1 MVRSDDFD
9 ARFERTER
17 ALTQNQLQELLESD
31 QIRAM
36 VEGAEERGYIDPAAI
51 EAFAVE
57 QDLNEQEVEELTREL
72 ERTGLEIGPPVVA
85 APAVT
90 ADAVDGAG
98 EKDEKE
104 KEDEVEVV
112 QPAVAVSGSADSLQ
126 LFLADVGRHKLLTA
140 ADEVMLAK
148 RIERGDPT
156 AKRRMIESNLRLVVS
171 IAKGYRGLGVPFLDL
186 IQEGTLGLNRAVE
199 KFDWRRGYK
208 FSTYATWWI
217 RQSVQRA
224 VANHA
229 RTIRVPVHVVERQQK
244 LSRAARRLEVELGRE
259 ATKEELA
266 EATGLP
272 MQHIDEAL
280 GAANASVSL
289 NQTVGADDEGELGD
303 LFADR
308 EAADPFE
315 EAEESLR
322 RQGVRRA
329 LDALPERE
337 RRILELRFG
346 FEGEPWTLEAI
357 GNELDLT
364 RERVRQLEGQALARL
379 GALRDLIS
387 VAAA

>member
-1 MVRSDDFD
+1 
-9 ARFERTER
+9 
-17 ALTQNQLQELLESD
+17 
-31 QIRAM
+31 M
-36 VEGAEERGYIDPAAI
+36 VEGAEERGFIDPAQL
-51 EAFAVE
+51 EAFAAE
-57 QDLNEQEVEELTREL
+57 LELNDQEVEELTREL
-72 ERTGLEIGPPVVA
+72 ERTGLEIGQPAAAAAAVVVPTA
-85 APAVT
+85 EAPK
-90 ADAVDGAG
+90 
-98 EKDEKE
+98 EEEKE
-104 KEDEVEVV
+104 TKEEPSPE
-112 QPAVAVSGSADSLQ
+112 PATPTVAISGSADSLQ

-140 ADEVMLAK
+140 AEEVMLAK
-148 RIERGDPT
+148 RIERGDPS
-156 AKRRMIESNLRLVVS
+156 AKRHMIESNLRLVVS

-272 MQHIDEAL
+272 MQHVDEAL

-308 EAADPFE
+308 EAADPFD

-329 LDALPERE
+329 LEALPERE

-346 FEGEPWTLEAI
+346 FEGEPWTFEAI

-364 RERVRQLEGQALARL
+364 RERVRQLEGQALSRL

>member
-1 MVRSDDFD
+1 M
-9 ARFERTER
+9 
-17 ALTQNQLQELLESD
+17 TQNQITELLESEGA
-31 QIRAM
+31 R
-36 VEGAEERGYIDPAAI
+36 VLLEGAEERGFVEPAEL
-51 EAFAVE
+51 EAFALEHDLADDDVE
-57 QDLNEQEVEELTREL
+57 ALTREL
-72 ERTGLEIGPPVVA
+72 ETIGLEVGQPVV
-85 APAVT
+85 
-90 ADAVDGAG
+90 
-98 EKDEKE
+98 E
-104 KEDEVEVV
+104 EVERATPPPKAAADPDAFV
-112 QPAVAVSGSADSLQ
+112 GSADSLQ

-140 ADEVMLAK
+140 ADEVFLAK
-148 RIERGDPT
+148 AIERGDPT

-244 LSRAARRLEVELGRE
+244 LGRAARRLEVELGRE
-259 ATKEELA
+259 ATKDELA

-272 MQHIDEAL
+272 IQHVDEAL
-280 GAANASVSL
+280 GAAHASVSL

-308 EAADPFE
+308 EAADPFD

-357 GNELDLT
+357 GHELDLT
-364 RERVRQLEGQALARL
+364 RERVRQLESQALQRL
-379 GALRDLIS
+379 AAIRDLQS
-387 VAAA
+387 AAA

>member
-1 MVRSDDFD
+1 VRADERKGDD
-9 ARFERTER
+9 EL
-17 ALTQNQLQELLESD
+17 LTQNQLTELLETESAKTLMD
-31 QIRAM
+31 
-36 VEGAEERGYIDPAAI
+36 GAEERGYVEATQL
-51 EAFAVE
+51 EAFALE
-57 QDLNEQEVEELTREL
+57 HELSALDVEELRREL
-72 ERTGLEIGPPVVA
+72 ERLGMEIREA
-85 APAVT
+85 ASEEE
-90 ADAVDGAG
+90 AVDAAEAAALAAMEATGTGAG
-98 EKDEKE
+98 
-104 KEDEVEVV
+104 
-112 QPAVAVSGSADSLQ
+112 DSLQ

-140 ADEVMLAK
+140 HEEVTLAK
-148 RIERGDPT
+148 AIERGDGL

-244 LSRAARRLEVELGRE
+244 LGRAARRLEVELGRE
-259 ATKEELA
+259 ATKQELA

-272 MQHIDEAL
+272 IQHVDEAL
-280 GAANASVSL
+280 GAAQASVSL

-308 EAADPFE
+308 EAADPFD

-322 RQGVRRA
+322 RQSIRRA

-357 GNELDLT
+357 GHELDLT

-379 GALRDLIS
+379 AALRELAGL
-387 VAAA
+387 AA

>member
-1 MVRSDDFD
+1 
-9 ARFERTER
+9 
-17 ALTQNQLQELLESD
+17 LTQHQLQELLESE
-31 QIRAM
+31 QARPFI
-36 VEGAEERGYIDPAAI
+36 EQGEERGHIEPI
-51 EAFAVE
+51 ELEAFAVE
-57 QDLNEQEVEELTREL
+57 HDLGEEEIEQLTREL
-72 ERTGLEIGPPVVA
+72 EAIGLEIREA
-85 APAVT
+85 AAEESEQAAQAEKQKAKQPDP
-90 ADAVDGAG
+90 DAV
-98 EKDEKE
+98 
-104 KEDEVEVV
+104 V
-112 QPAVAVSGSADSLQ
+112 GSADSLQ

-140 ADEVMLAK
+140 AEEIALAK
-148 RIERGDPT
+148 RIERGDLI
-156 AKRRMIESNLRLVVS
+156 AKRHMIESNLRLVVS

-199 KFDWRRGYK
+199 KFDWRRGFK

-259 ATKEELA
+259 ATKDELA

-272 MQHIDEAL
+272 MQHVDEAL
-280 GAANASVSL
+280 GAAHASVSL

-308 EAADPFE
+308 EAADPFD

-322 RQGVRRA
+322 KQGVRRA

-357 GNELDLT
+357 GHELDLT
-364 RERVRQLEGQALARL
+364 RERVRQLEAQALARL
-379 GALRDLIS
+379 AALRDL
-387 VAAA
+387 AAVSAN

>member
-1 MVRSDDFD
+1 M
-9 ARFERTER
+9 
-17 ALTQNQLQELLESD
+17 TQNQLIELFEGEQLKA
-31 QIRAM
+31 I
-36 VEGAEERGYIDPAAI
+36 VERSEERGWVDPAEL
-51 EAFAVE
+51 EAFVT
-57 QDLNEQEVEELTREL
+57 EQELGVDAAEQVTREL
-72 ERTGLEIGPPVVA
+72 EAMGLEVGLPKQS
-85 APAVT
+85 
-90 ADAVDGAG
+90 D
-98 EKDEKE
+98 DEKA
-104 KEDEVEVV
+104 KEAAEA
-112 QPAVAVSGSADSLQ
+112 AVWASETLSGAADSLQ
-126 LFLADVGRHKLLTA
+126 LFLADVGRHKLLNA
-140 ADEVMLAK
+140 AQEVQLAK
-148 RIERGDPT
+148 RIERGDPA
-156 AKRRMIESNLRLVVS
+156 AKRHMIESNLRLVVS

-199 KFDWRRGYK
+199 KFDWRRGFK

-272 MQHIDEAL
+272 LQHVEEAM
-280 GAANASVSL
+280 GAAHASVSL
-289 NQTVGADDEGELGD
+289 NQSVGADDEGELGD

-308 EAADPFE
+308 EAVDPFD

-357 GNELDLT
+357 GHELDLT
-364 RERVRQLEGQALARL
+364 RERVRQLEGQALSRL
-379 GALRDLIS
+379 AALRELAS
-387 VAAA
+387 LAAA

>member
-1 MVRSDDFD
+1 M
-9 ARFERTER
+9 TER
-17 ALTQNQLQELLESD
+17 RLTVQQSAEARKEEEPQLTQQQISELLETEGARSL
-31 QIRAM
+31 
-36 VEGAEERGYIDPAAI
+36 VEAAEERGHVEPTEL
-51 EAFAVE
+51 EAFALEHELEEADVE
-57 QDLNEQEVEELTREL
+57 QLTREL
-72 ERTGLEIGPPVVA
+72 EAIGLEVGEPLAEEVA
-85 APAVT
+85 KPEPKAPAPS
-90 ADAVDGAG
+90 AV
-98 EKDEKE
+98 
-104 KEDEVEVV
+104 V
-112 QPAVAVSGSADSLQ
+112 GSADSLQ

-140 ADEVMLAK
+140 SEEVTLAK
-148 RIERGDPT
+148 SIERGDLL

-199 KFDWRRGYK
+199 KFDWRRGFK

-244 LSRAARRLEVELGRE
+244 LSRAARRLEVKLGRE

-272 MQHIDEAL
+272 MQHVDEAL
-280 GAANASVSL
+280 GAAQASVSL

-308 EAADPFE
+308 EAADPFD

-322 RQGVRRA
+322 RQGVRKA

-357 GNELDLT
+357 GHELDLT
-364 RERVRQLEGQALARL
+364 RERVRQLEAQALARL
-379 GALRDLIS
+379 SALRELSS
-387 VAAA
+387 VAVA

>member
-1 MVRSDDFD
+1 M
-9 ARFERTER
+9 
-17 ALTQNQLQELLESD
+17 TQNQLIELFESEHVKALMERAEEHGGQLEAPELEAFVLEHDIGEEDAELL
-31 QIRAM
+31 Q
-36 VEGAEERGYIDPAAI
+36 
-51 EAFAVE
+51 
-57 QDLNEQEVEELTREL
+57 REL
-72 ERTGLEIGPPVVA
+72 ETHNIEIVQP
-85 APAVT
+85 
-90 ADAVDGAG
+90 DGG
-98 EKDEKE
+98 DEKE
-104 KEDEVEVV
+104 E
-112 QPAVAVSGSADSLQ
+112 AVAEKRYEAGPVSGAADSLQ

-140 ADEVMLAK
+140 AEEVALAK
-148 RIERGDPT
+148 RIERGDPV
-156 AKRRMIESNLRLVVS
+156 AKRVMIESNLRLVVS

-199 KFDWRRGYK
+199 KFDWRRGFK

-272 MQHIDEAL
+272 LQHVDEAL
-280 GAANASVSL
+280 SAAHASVSL

-308 EAADPFE
+308 EAADPFD

-322 RQGVRRA
+322 RQGVRKA

-357 GNELDLT
+357 GHELDLT
-364 RERVRQLEGQALARL
+364 RERLTFELTDALARQVEGQALARL
-379 GALRDLIS
+379 GALRDLIH
-387 VAAA
+387 VAA

>member
-1 MVRSDDFD
+1 MRKGLVRTHAHRQ
-9 ARFERTER
+9 ARKEDLPT
-17 ALTQNQLQELLESD
+17 LTQNQLQELLDSEPVKAIVEASEEQGFIEATSLETMAQEQELNEEDLEQLRHELESIGFE
-31 QIRAM
+31 IRA
-36 VEGAEERGYIDPAAI
+36 AA
-51 EAFAVE
+51 
-57 QDLNEQEVEELTREL
+57 T
-72 ERTGLEIGPPVVA
+72 
-85 APAVT
+85 
-90 ADAVDGAG
+90 
-98 EKDEKE
+98 DEKE
-104 KEDEVEVV
+104 AEKVNTRLNLEH
-112 QPAVAVSGSADSLQ
+112 QPLSGSADSLQ
-126 LFLADVGRHKLLTA
+126 LFLADVGKHKLLTA
-140 ADEVMLAK
+140 ADEVALAK
-148 RIERGDPT
+148 RIERGDPV
-156 AKRRMIESNLRLVVS
+156 AKRHMIESNLRLVVS

-199 KFDWRRGYK
+199 KFDWRRGFK

-272 MQHIDEAL
+272 IQHVDEAL
-280 GAANASVSL
+280 GAASASVSL

-308 EAADPFE
+308 EAPDPFD

-322 RQGVRRA
+322 RQGVRKA

-357 GNELDLT
+357 GHELDLT

-387 VAAA
+387 VASAA

>member
-1 MVRSDDFD
+1 MH
-9 ARFERTER
+9 
-17 ALTQNQLQELLESD
+17 ELLDTLQGRS
-31 QIRAM
+31 I
-36 VEGAEERGYIDPAAI
+36 VENAEERGY
-51 EAFAVE
+51 VE
-57 QDLNEQEVEELTREL
+57 PTEL
-72 ERTGLEIGPPVVA
+72 EALALELDLGDQEMADFTQELEALGLEIGAPADEPEEAPAAPPVPEHVHH
-85 APAVT
+85 
-90 ADAVDGAG
+90 GAG
-98 EKDEKE
+98 
-104 KEDEVEVV
+104 
-112 QPAVAVSGSADSLQ
+112 DSLQ
-126 LFLADVGRHKLLTA
+126 LFLADVGKHKLLTA
-140 ADEVMLAK
+140 AEEVALAK
-148 RIERGDPT
+148 QIEKGDLI
-156 AKRRMIESNLRLVVS
+156 AKRKMIESNLRLVVS

-199 KFDWRRGYK
+199 KFDWRRGFK

-224 VANHA
+224 VANNA

-244 LSRAARRLEVELGRE
+244 LGRAARRLEVELGRE

-272 MQHIDEAL
+272 VQHVDEAL
-280 GAANASVSL
+280 GAAQASVSL
-289 NQTVGADDEGELGD
+289 NQSVGADDEGELGD

-308 EAADPFE
+308 EALDPYE

-357 GNELDLT
+357 GRELDLT

-379 GALRDLIS
+379 AALRELQT
-387 VAAA
+387 AAA

>member
-1 MVRSDDFD
+1 MDRKDV
-9 ARFERTER
+9 EGK
-17 ALTQNQLQELLESD
+17 LTQNHLQEVFESSESVRVFVD
-31 QIRAM
+31 A
-36 VEGAEERGYIDPAAI
+36 AEERGTIESAEI
-51 EAFAVE
+51 EALVVE
-57 QDLNEQEVEELTREL
+57 HDLTEIEVEDLVREL
-72 ERTGLEIGPPVVA
+72 ERIGVEIARPA
-85 APAVT
+85 APAERV
-90 ADAVDGAG
+90 
-98 EKDEKE
+98 EP
-104 KEDEVEVV
+104 VEVV
-112 QPAVAVSGSADSLQ
+112 PVEVPELSGAADSLQ
-126 LFLADVGRHKLLTA
+126 LFLADVGKHRLLTA
-140 ADEVMLAK
+140 ADEVSLAK
-148 RIERGDPT
+148 RIERGDPV
-156 AKRRMIESNLRLVVS
+156 AKRCMIESNLRLVVS

-199 KFDWRRGYK
+199 KFDWRRGFK

-259 ATKEELA
+259 ATRDELA

-272 MQHIDEAL
+272 IQHVDEAL
-280 GAANASVSL
+280 GAASASVSL

-308 EAADPFE
+308 EASDPFD

-322 RQGVRRA
+322 RQGVRKA
-329 LDALPERE
+329 LEALPERE

-357 GNELDLT
+357 GHELDLT

-379 GALRDLIS
+379 GALRELS
-387 VAAA
+387 SLAAA

>member
-1 MVRSDDFD
+1 MTGRRLTVHQTGKVGKEED
-9 ARFERTER
+9 TP
-17 ALTQNQLQELLESD
+17 LTQQQISELLETEGARSL
-31 QIRAM
+31 
-36 VEGAEERGYIDPAAI
+36 VEAAEERGHVEPTEL
-51 EAFAVE
+51 EAFALEHDLDDADVE
-57 QDLNEQEVEELTREL
+57 QLTREL
-72 ERTGLEIGPPVVA
+72 EAIGLEVSDSRPEEDA
-85 APAVT
+85 KPAQAEQKTPDPDVI
-90 ADAVDGAG
+90 V
-98 EKDEKE
+98 
-104 KEDEVEVV
+104 
-112 QPAVAVSGSADSLQ
+112 GSADSLQ

-140 ADEVMLAK
+140 SEEVTLAK
-148 RIERGDPT
+148 AIERGDML

-199 KFDWRRGYK
+199 KFDWRRGFK

-259 ATKEELA
+259 ATKDELA

-272 MQHIDEAL
+272 MQHVDEAL
-280 GAANASVSL
+280 GAAHASVSL
-289 NQTVGADDEGELGD
+289 NQTVGSDDEGELGD

-308 EAADPFE
+308 EAADPFD

-322 RQGVRRA
+322 RQGVRKA

-357 GNELDLT
+357 GHELDLT
-364 RERVRQLEGQALARL
+364 RERVRQLEAQALARL
-379 GALRDLIS
+379 SALRELSS
-387 VAAA
+387 VAAV

>member
-1 MVRSDDFD
+1 MT
-9 ARFERTER
+9 ARR
-17 ALTQNQLQELLESD
+17 LTVQKHPKPGKDEEGPLTHNQLSELLET
-31 QIRAM
+31 
-36 VEGAEERGYIDPAAI
+36 EGARTLVEASEERGFVEPTEL
-51 EAFAVE
+51 EAFALEHDLEDADVE
-57 QDLNEQEVEELTREL
+57 QLTREL
-72 ERTGLEIGPPVVA
+72 EAIGLEVGEPRSEEAAQPVERKTPNPA
-85 APAVT
+85 AAI
-90 ADAVDGAG
+90 
-98 EKDEKE
+98 
-104 KEDEVEVV
+104 
-112 QPAVAVSGSADSLQ
+112 GSADSLQ

-140 ADEVMLAK
+140 SEEVTLAK
-148 RIERGDPT
+148 ALERGDER

-199 KFDWRRGYK
+199 KFDWRRGFK

-244 LSRAARRLEVELGRE
+244 LSRAARRLEVELGRD

-272 MQHIDEAL
+272 MQHVDEAL
-280 GAANASVSL
+280 GAAQASVSL

-322 RQGVRRA
+322 RQGVRKA

-346 FEGEPWTLEAI
+346 FDGEPWTLEAI
-357 GNELDLT
+357 GHELDLT
-364 RERVRQLEGQALARL
+364 RERVRQLEAQALARL
-379 GALRDLIS
+379 SALRELSS
-387 VAAA
+387 VAVS

>member
-1 MVRSDDFD
+1 MADERVSALLERGEEEGCINLSAFSDL
-9 ARFERTER
+9 A
-17 ALTQNQLQELLESD
+17 QELDDEETDALLH
-31 QIRAM
+31 QI
-36 VEGAEERGYIDPAAI
+36 EERGI
-51 EAFAVE
+51 
-57 QDLNEQEVEELTREL
+57 ELTDDCGRAEA
-72 ERTGLEIGPPVVA
+72 ETPGYVNGEVA
-85 APAVT
+85 SAT
-90 ADAVDGAG
+90 TDA
-98 EKDEKE
+98 
-104 KEDEVEVV
+104 
-112 QPAVAVSGSADSLQ
+112 LQ
-126 LFLADVGRHKLLTA
+126 LFLNEAARWELLTA
-140 ADEVMLAK
+140 AEEVELAK
-148 RIERGDPT
+148 LVERGDKD
-156 AKRRMIESNLRLVVS
+156 AKDRMINSNLRLVVS
-171 IAKGYRGLGVPFLDL
+171 IAKKYQGHGLSLLDL
-186 IQEGTLGLNRAVE
+186 IQEGIIGLIRAVE

-244 LSRAARRLEVELGRE
+244 LGRAARRLEVELGRE
-259 ATKEELA
+259 ATKQELA

-272 MQHIDEAL
+272 IQHVDEAL
-280 GAANASVSL
+280 GAAQASVSL

-322 RQGVRRA
+322 RQSIRRA

-357 GNELDLT
+357 GHELDLT
-364 RERVRQLEGQALARL
+364 RERVRQLVGQALARL

-387 VAAA
+387 VAA

>member
-1 MVRSDDFD
+1 M
-9 ARFERTER
+9 
-17 ALTQNQLQELLESD
+17 TQNQLTELFESE
-31 QIRAM
+31 QIRALI
-36 VEGAEERGYIDPAAI
+36 ERSEERGFIEPAEL
-51 EAFAVE
+51 EAFVLE
-57 QDLNEQEVEELTREL
+57 HELNDDEAEALQREL
-72 ERTGLEIGPPVVA
+72 ETIGLEIGPPQSSG
-85 APAVT
+85 
-90 ADAVDGAG
+90 DK
-98 EKDEKE
+98 EEKE
-104 KEDEVEVV
+104 KEAAEAEVWAAE
-112 QPAVAVSGSADSLQ
+112 ALTGAADSLQ

-140 ADEVMLAK
+140 AEEVALAK
-148 RIERGDPT
+148 QIERGDPV

-272 MQHIDEAL
+272 IQHVDEAL
-280 GAANASVSL
+280 GAAHASVSL

-308 EAADPFE
+308 EAADPFD

-322 RQGVRRA
+322 RQGVRKA

-357 GNELDLT
+357 GHELELT
-364 RERVRQLEGQALARL
+364 RERVRQLEGQALSRL
-379 GALRDLIS
+379 AALRELAS
-387 VAAA
+387 LAA

>member
-1 MVRSDDFD
+1 
-9 ARFERTER
+9 
-17 ALTQNQLQELLESD
+17 LTQNQLHELLDSD
-31 QIRAM
+31 QAKVL
-36 VEGAEERGYIDPAAI
+36 VERAEERGYLQPAEL
-51 EAFAVE
+51 EAFSLE
-57 QDLNEQEVEELTREL
+57 HDLNDDEVEELTREL
-72 ERTGLEIGPPVVA
+72 ERIGLEVRQPA
-85 APAVT
+85 AEA
-90 ADAVDGAG
+90 
-98 EKDEKE
+98 EKEAEKE
-104 KEDEVEVV
+104 KAAE
-112 QPAVAVSGSADSLQ
+112 PAEQHVLSGSADSLQ

-140 ADEVMLAK
+140 AEEVTLAK
-148 RIERGDPT
+148 AIERGDPV

-259 ATKEELA
+259 ATKDELA

-272 MQHIDEAL
+272 IQHVDEAL
-280 GAANASVSL
+280 GAAQASVSL

-308 EAADPFE
+308 EAADPFD

-357 GNELDLT
+357 GHELDLT
-364 RERVRQLEGQALARL
+364 RERVRQLEGQALSRL
-379 GALRDLIS
+379 AALRELAGL
-387 VAAA
+387 AA

>member
-1 MVRSDDFD
+1 MPPLNCALALVWEGVR
-9 ARFERTER
+9 ARSQKRKDIEDH
-17 ALTQNQLQELLESD
+17 LTQSQLSELLETESA
-31 QIRAM
+31 RALI
-36 VEGAEERGYIDPAAI
+36 EAGEERGWIEPAEL
-51 EAFAVE
+51 EAFVVE
-57 QDLNEQEVEELTREL
+57 NDLSETDAPELVREL
-72 ERTGLEIGPPVVA
+72 ERIGLEVREPVTEEKNKKAQPEPVIYE
-85 APAVT
+85 
-90 ADAVDGAG
+90 ADAPSGAG
-98 EKDEKE
+98 
-104 KEDEVEVV
+104 
-112 QPAVAVSGSADSLQ
+112 DSLQ
-126 LFLADVGRHKLLTA
+126 LFLADVGKHKLLTA
-140 ADEVMLAK
+140 HEEVVLAK
-148 RIERGDPT
+148 AIERGDGR

-259 ATKEELA
+259 ATKAELA

-272 MQHIDEAL
+272 LQHVEEAL
-280 GAANASVSL
+280 SAASASVSL

-308 EAADPFE
+308 EAADPFD

-322 RQGVRRA
+322 RQNIRKA

-346 FEGEPWTLEAI
+346 FDGEPWTLEAI
-357 GNELDLT
+357 GHELDLT
-364 RERVRQLEGQALARL
+364 RERVRQLEGQALSRL
-379 GALRDLIS
+379 AALRELAGL
-387 VAAA
+387 AA

>member
-1 MVRSDDFD
+1 
-9 ARFERTER
+9 
-17 ALTQNQLQELLESD
+17 LTQNLQELLESD
-31 QIRAM
+31 GARGL
-36 VEGAEERGYIDPAAI
+36 VEAAEERGFVEAAEL
-51 EAFAVE
+51 EAFALE
-57 QDLNEQEVEELTREL
+57 HGLTELEVEDVTREL
-72 ERTGLEIGPPVVA
+72 ERIGLEVVTPESA
-85 APAVT
+85 AAA
-90 ADAVDGAG
+90 ADIEALEAAAAADIDAL
-98 EKDEKE
+98 
-104 KEDEVEVV
+104 
-112 QPAVAVSGSADSLQ
+112 SGSADSLQ

-140 ADEVMLAK
+140 AEEVTLAK
-148 RIERGDPT
+148 AIERGDPT

-259 ATKEELA
+259 ATKQELA

-272 MQHIDEAL
+272 IQHVDEAL
-280 GAANASVSL
+280 GAAQASVSL

-346 FEGEPWTLEAI
+346 FDGEPWTLEAI
-357 GNELDLT
+357 GHELDLT
-364 RERVRQLEGQALARL
+364 RERVRQLEGQALSRL
-379 GALRDLIS
+379 AALRDLIS
-387 VAAA
+387 VAA

>member
-1 MVRSDDFD
+1 M
-9 ARFERTER
+9 
-17 ALTQNQLQELLESD
+17 LESD
-31 QIRAM
+31 QIRAI
-36 VEGAEERGYIDPAAI
+36 VEGAEERGFIDPALL
-51 EAFAVE
+51 EAFAAE
-57 QDLNEQEVEELTREL
+57 LELNDQEVEELTREL
-72 ERTGLEIGPPVVA
+72 ERTGLEIGQPAAAAVA
-85 APAVT
+85 APPAEEPK
-90 ADAVDGAG
+90 A
-98 EKDEKE
+98 EEKE
-104 KEDEVEVV
+104 AQDE
-112 QPAVAVSGSADSLQ
+112 PAPEPATPTVAISGSADSLQ

-140 ADEVMLAK
+140 AEEVMLAK
-148 RIERGDPT
+148 RIERGDPS
-156 AKRRMIESNLRLVVS
+156 AKRHMIESNLRLVVS

-272 MQHIDEAL
+272 MQHVDEAL

-308 EAADPFE
+308 EAADPFD

-329 LDALPERE
+329 LEALPERE

-364 RERVRQLEGQALARL
+364 RERVRQLEGQALSRL

>member
-1 MVRSDDFD
+1 M
-9 ARFERTER
+9 
-17 ALTQNQLQELLESD
+17 TQHQLQELLETEPA
-31 QIRAM
+31 RALL
-36 VEGAEERGYIDPAAI
+36 EGAEERGFVLPTEL
-51 EAFAVE
+51 EAFALEHDLADDEVE
-57 QDLNEQEVEELTREL
+57 QLTREL
-72 ERTGLEIGPPVVA
+72 EAIGLEVGEPASEPEEEAQKAREA
-85 APAVT
+85 AAAEAAQQQAAQPLV
-90 ADAVDGAG
+90 GA
-98 EKDEKE
+98 
-104 KEDEVEVV
+104 
-112 QPAVAVSGSADSLQ
+112 ADSLQ
-126 LFLADVGRHKLLTA
+126 LFLADIGRHKLLTA
-140 ADEVMLAK
+140 AEEVMLAK
-148 RIERGDPT
+148 AIERGDLT

-244 LSRAARRLEVELGRE
+244 LGRAARRLEVELGRE

-272 MQHIDEAL
+272 IQHVDEAL
-280 GAANASVSL
+280 GAAQASVSL

-315 EAEESLR
+315 EAEEALR

-357 GNELDLT
+357 GHELDLT

-379 GALRDLIS
+379 AALRELQT
-387 VAAA
+387 VAA

>member
-1 MVRSDDFD
+1 
-9 ARFERTER
+9 
-17 ALTQNQLQELLESD
+17 LTPNQFQELLESE
-31 QIRAM
+31 QARALL
-36 VEGAEERGYIDPAAI
+36 EGAEERGYVLPAELEVFVLEHDLADEDV
-51 EAFAVE
+51 EA
-57 QDLNEQEVEELTREL
+57 LTREL
-72 ERTGLEIGPPVVA
+72 EAIGLEVGPPSAADEPGTA
-85 APAVT
+85 APALNLE
-90 ADAVDGAG
+90 AAEISGA
-98 EKDEKE
+98 
-104 KEDEVEVV
+104 
-112 QPAVAVSGSADSLQ
+112 ADSLQ
-126 LFLADVGRHKLLTA
+126 LFLADVGKHKLLTA
-140 ADEVMLAK
+140 AEEVTLAK
-148 RIERGDPT
+148 RIERGDPI
-156 AKRRMIESNLRLVVS
+156 AKRKMIESNLRLVVS

-259 ATKEELA
+259 ATKDELA

-280 GAANASVSL
+280 GAAHASVSL

-308 EAADPFE
+308 EAADPFD

-364 RERVRQLEGQALARL
+364 RERVRQLESQALARL
-379 GALRDLIS
+379 AALRELQT

>member
-1 MVRSDDFD
+1 VRKIGAGTSSNTH
-9 ARFERTER
+9 EEK
-17 ALTQNQLQELLESD
+17 LTQHQLQELLETEPA
-31 QIRAM
+31 RALL
-36 VEGAEERGYIDPAAI
+36 EGAEERGFVLPTEL
-51 EAFAVE
+51 EAFALEHDLAEDEVE
-57 QDLNEQEVEELTREL
+57 QLTREL
-72 ERTGLEIGPPVVA
+72 EAIGLEVGEPASEPEEEAQKAREA
-85 APAVT
+85 AAAEAAQQQAAQPLV
-90 ADAVDGAG
+90 GA
-98 EKDEKE
+98 
-104 KEDEVEVV
+104 
-112 QPAVAVSGSADSLQ
+112 ADSLQ
-126 LFLADVGRHKLLTA
+126 LFLADIGRHKLLTA
-140 ADEVMLAK
+140 AEEVMLAK
-148 RIERGDPT
+148 AIERGDVT

-244 LSRAARRLEVELGRE
+244 LGRAARRLEVELGRE

-272 MQHIDEAL
+272 IQHVDEAL
-280 GAANASVSL
+280 GAAQASVSL

-357 GNELDLT
+357 GHELDLT

-379 GALRDLIS
+379 AALRELQT
-387 VAAA
+387 AAA